1 MLNLIISILIAD
13 FFSNLIKLI
22 GMRYSPGPSLLQP
35 NKRMANSVMVAVMMM
50 VKLMA
55 LYP

>member
-1 MLNLIISILIAD
+1 MLNLIISTLSVD
-13 FFSNLIKLI
+13 LSFNLMKLI

-35 NKRMANSVMVAVMMM
+35 NRRMANSVMVAVMMM

-55 LYP
+55 L